1 MHDDLEQLKQEAISA
16 ISQSAD
22 EDALIVVETKYLGR
36 KGALTEVL
44 RTLGT
49 LSPEEKKERGSAV
62 NSLKLELE
70 GAVLRR
76 RSELKTASLGLLAEK
91 EWIDVSAPGKEI
103 ATGHFHPMTRVIREI
118 TEIFSRLG
126 YNRSRYPEVDWDW
139 FAFEALNMPKEHP
152 ARDEWE
158 TFFVL
163 GKDGVSPL
171 TNVKLGKGVLT
182 PHTSNGQVREMQR
195 KELPIRMINITK
207 CYRRESNVTHA
218 PMFHQFEGLLIDKH
232 ISIAHLKGTLDYFA
246 RAFFGEGRVT
256 RLRPFHFRFTEPS
269 FEVDISCGVCGGS
282 GKIDGVRC
290 RVCKE
295 GWHELGG
302 AGMVHPNV
310 LKAGGVDPETYGGFA
325 FGFGVERSWMMR
337 TGMHIDDIRILYK
350 NDARFLEQF

>member
-1 MHDDLEQLKQEAISA
+1 MHEDLEKLKQEAILA
-16 ISQSAD
+16 IQEAKD
-22 EDALIVVETKYLGR
+22 EDALSEAETKYLGR

-62 NSLKLELE
+62 NSLKIELE
-70 GAVLRR
+70 ASVLGR
-76 RSELKTASLGLLAEK
+76 RSALKSTSLGLIAEK
-91 EWIDVSAPGKEI
+91 EWIDTTAPGKQI
-103 ATGHFHPMTRVIREI
+103 ATGHLHPMTNVIREI

-139 FAFEALNMPKEHP
+139 FAFEALNMPKDHP

-163 GKDGVSPL
+163 GKDGTTPL
-171 TNVKLGKGVLT
+171 TNPKMGKGVLT

-218 PMFHQFEGLLIDKH
+218 PMFHQFEGLLVDKH

-269 FEVDISCGVCGGS
+269 FEVDISCGVCGGT
-282 GKIDGVRC
+282 GKIDGNRC

-310 LKAGGVDPETYGGFA
+310 LKAGGVDPEEYGGFA